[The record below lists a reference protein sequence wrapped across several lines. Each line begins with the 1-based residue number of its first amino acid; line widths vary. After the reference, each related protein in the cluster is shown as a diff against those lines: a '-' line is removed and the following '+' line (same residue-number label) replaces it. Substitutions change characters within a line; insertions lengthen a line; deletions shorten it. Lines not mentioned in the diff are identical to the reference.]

1 MFGQSLLSG
10 AFGTAFAPDKN
21 FNTLLYTGD
30 GTSSRSITGVG
41 FAPDFVWTKKRGTST
56 GNNILENAVVGPG
69 TGQALYS
76 NSSQAAGYNDQY
88 GYISSF
94 DTDGV
99 TYQEGSSGSYPNDN
113 ANESGSTYVQ
123 WNWKSGADTHAGKFN
138 GSSSKIDLPSI
149 LPANS
154 TASSTAT
161 CWFNTSYS
169 GANMGT
175 IFSAWNG
182 GTSDPGWGLWTEGNQ
197 NFLRMADYYLF
208 GSVVGTDG
216 TTNVSDGKWHFVAVV
231 FDYSAGTLNC
241 YLDGNS
247 TPEISITG
255 TSAAS
260 VDIWTTNSSIGVQN
274 PGGPIRYFDGQID
287 QVRIF
292 NTALTQSQI
301 TYLYGETSGNNNTLN
316 FPAGAGCV
324 AAYTLN
330 ETANDLSGNYNGT
343 PSNITY
349 VKPGY
354 TGKNNDGTIESQVS
368 VNVDAGFSVV
378 QYTGNGTQNATVGLG
393 LGAQAELV
401 IIKSLSGNDA
411 WFVGSTAMSANNFM
425 ELNTSGVATTNSNLN
440 YTINATT
447 IQFTGSSPHDMI
459 NKSSGNY
466 VAYCWKSIAG
476 FSKIGT
482 YTWSGG
488 YVAGTMVTGLGF
500 KPAKVIIKGI
510 DGSASDWQLYDNKRG
525 ATTSASKWQAYA
537 LYANEAI
544 AESTSG
550 YQGILFDDDGFSA
563 GVGDD
568 GNTTASG
575 SLNKNGTTYLYI
587 AIAE

>member
-10 AFGTAFAPDKN
+10 AFGTALVPDEN

-368 VNVDAGFSVV
+368 ANQDAGFSVV
-378 QYTGNGTQNATVGLG
+378 KFGSSSSASTTVGHG
-393 LGAQAELV
+393 LGAIPQLV
-401 IIKSLSGNDA
+401 IAKRLDSTGNWA
-411 WFVGSTAMSANNFM
+411 VQAPVLGNGYVL
-425 ELNTSGVATTNSNLN
+425 LNTSGLYQGADASIWNNTAPTSSVFTTAGGSG
-440 YTINATT
+440 TFFNAGDF
-447 IQFTGSSPHDMI
+447 IAYVFT
-459 NKSSGNY
+459 
-466 VAYCWKSIAG
+466 SITG

>member
-10 AFGTAFAPDKN
+10 AFGTALVPDEN

-368 VNVDAGFSVV
+368 ANQDAGFSVV
-378 QYTGNGTQNATVGLG
+378 KFGSSSSASTTVGHG
-393 LGAQAELV
+393 LGAIPQLV
-401 IIKSLSGNDA
+401 IAKRLDSTGNWA
-411 WFVGSTAMSANNFM
+411 VQAPVLGNGYVL
-425 ELNTSGVATTNSNLN
+425 LNT
-440 YTINATT
+440 
-447 IQFTGSSPHDMI
+447 TGSYQGADASIWNNTAPT
-459 NKSSGNY
+459 SSVFTTAGGSGTFFNAGDFIAY
-466 VAYCWKSIAG
+466 VFTSITG

>member
-69 TGQALYS
+69 TGQALSS
-76 NSSQAAGYNDQY
+76 NSSQVAGYNDQY

-113 ANESGSTYVQ
+113 ANENSSTYVQ

-138 GSSSKIDLPSI
+138 GSSSKIDVGSGLS
-149 LPANS
+149 NS
-154 TASSTAT
+154 TFTVSV
-161 CWFNTSYS
+161 WFKTSYS
-169 GANMGT
+169 GGT
-175 IFSAWNG
+175 GTLINNG
-182 GTSDPGWGLWTEGNQ
+182 GQNSAETGYFLGLLASG
-197 NFLRMADYYLF
+197 YYRF
-208 GSVVGTDG
+208 
-216 TTNVSDGKWHFVAVV
+216 
-231 FDYSAGTLNC
+231 
-241 YLDGNS
+241 
-247 TPEISITG
+247 G
-255 TSAAS
+255 TSASGSGSITVDGTVALNNDAWHHIAVSYTAIGIGTSTYNIYVDGVEVSSGSNATFTGTATRPTWIGQFSYS
-260 VDIWTTNSSIGVQN
+260 VAGVDCWN
-274 PGGPIRYFDGQID
+274 GEID

-292 NTALTQSQI
+292 NTALTASQV
-301 TYLYGETSGNNNTLN
+301 TSLYGETSGNNNTLN
-316 FPAGAGCV
+316 FPAGAGCI

>member
-10 AFGTAFAPDKN
+10 AFGTALVPDEN

-69 TGQALYS
+69 TGQALSS
-76 NSSQAAGYNDQY
+76 NSSQVAGYNDQY

-368 VNVDAGFSVV
+368 ANQDAGFSVV
-378 QYTGNGTQNATVGLG
+378 KFGSSSSASTTVGHG
-393 LGAQAELV
+393 LGAIPQLV
-401 IIKSLSGNDA
+401 IAKRLDSTGNWA
-411 WFVGSTAMSANNFM
+411 VQAPVLGNGYVL
-425 ELNTSGVATTNSNLN
+425 LNTSGLYQGADASIWNNTAPTSSVFTTAGGSG
-440 YTINATT
+440 TFFNAGDF
-447 IQFTGSSPHDMI
+447 IAYVFT
-459 NKSSGNY
+459 
-466 VAYCWKSIAG
+466 SITG

>member
-69 TGQALYS
+69 TSQALYS

-368 VNVDAGFSVV
+368 ANQDAGFSVV
-378 QYTGNGTQNATVGLG
+378 KFGSSSSASTTVGHG
-393 LGAQAELV
+393 LGAIPQLV
-401 IIKSLSGNDA
+401 IAKRLDSTGNWA
-411 WFVGSTAMSANNFM
+411 VQAPVLGNGYVL
-425 ELNTSGVATTNSNLN
+425 LNTSGLYQGADASIWNNTAPTSSVFTTAGGSG
-440 YTINATT
+440 TFFNAGDF
-447 IQFTGSSPHDMI
+447 IAYVFT
-459 NKSSGNY
+459 
-466 VAYCWKSIAG
+466 SITG